1 MPEADDE
8 PTGRDLRTIWRTIA
22 IIAVAGVA
30 VAGGGLAAVVREV
43 RQDTRLE
50 ALERWQAAKDA
61 EAEAERRA
69 ERWRRNRDG
78 ATISPGVRP

>member
-1 MPEADDE
+1 MPLDDE

-69 ERWRRNRDG
+69 ERWRRNREG
-78 ATISPGVRP
+78 GPISPGVRP

>member
-1 MPEADDE
+1 MPIDDE

-43 RQDTRLE
+43 RQDTKIE

-69 ERWRRNRDG
+69 ERWRRNREGG
-78 ATISPGVRP
+78 AVSPGIRP